1 MGLSPSSAVVVGT
14 AEVLVTANGLPIK
27 PNILVDLC
35 GEGEWFVGTRGGATD
50 HAAIKLGRRG
60 YVAHAG
66 FFPFEILEF
75 LPFFPDY
82 CVVVCNSG
90 VQAKKSESARP
101 MFNRKVLGYVAGE
114 LIIKQ
119 MLPEFAPSIHHL
131 RDITCEHL
139 GISLPEL
146 YRVIKELPET
156 LSRHDLFAGYG
167 PFSPEDARKLGGLF
181 ATLPEDDAAF
191 DLRGVILYGLAEIER
206 ARRCVEYL
214 RNGDATGFGA
224 LWYLSHD
231 GDRVIAHDQDLKPVP
246 WAYDVSEEYLA
257 GLIADISSGEPRRV
271 ARAQLHLQPGKYA
284 CSTEQLDLI
293 VDVARQQPGVVG
305 AQLAGAGLGGCAI
318 ALVHNDGCDGLI
330 AALHTQGFQA
340 KRYYA
345 VEGAGCVSV

>member
-1 MGLSPSSAVVVGT
+1 
-14 AEVLVTANGLPIK
+14 
-27 PNILVDLC
+27 
-35 GEGEWFVGTRGGATD
+35 
-50 HAAIKLGRRG
+50 
-60 YVAHAG
+60 
-66 FFPFEILEF
+66 
-75 LPFFPDY
+75 
-82 CVVVCNSG
+82 
-90 VQAKKSESARP
+90 
-101 MFNRKVLGYVAGE
+101 
-114 LIIKQ
+114 
-119 MLPEFAPSIHHL
+119 
-131 RDITCEHL
+131 
-139 GISLPEL
+139 
-146 YRVIKELPET
+146 
-156 LSRHDLFAGYG
+156 
-167 PFSPEDARKLGGLF
+167 
-181 ATLPEDDAAF
+181 
-191 DLRGVILYGLAEIER
+191 
-206 ARRCVEYL
+206 VEYL